1 MRTWDKRKLFSMG
14 FKDRPRRALL
24 WRKPLYREWF
34 EYVKLYEAER
44 GMKLS
49 HFRAFGPVQQ
59 FEFEEWWR
67 HPSYGFELFCE
78 PELVDLVKVVDGRS
92 KKVPNAVTLSVQL
105 NADSELII
113 RDFKTLMKTLCP
125 HTEYQSQARFQPSAP
140 MQHLKPDKLKQAR
153 QAYVLSQR
161 MPQKEAIKRLYK
173 RGERAELQYDENGE
187 LLVSDPRTV
196 EFQNWEK
203 GKLRVL
209 SYHRK
214 TVKQIF
220 ANLEKGQFP

>member
-1 MRTWDKRKLFSMG
+1 MKIWTKRKMFTVS

-34 EYVKLYEAER
+34 EYVKLYEEVK
-44 GMKLS
+44 GKKPPP
-49 HFRAFGPVQQ
+49 FRAFGTVNGVK
-59 FEFEEWWR
+59 FEDWWR
-67 HPSYGFELFCE
+67 DPSYGFELFCE
-78 PELVDLVKVVDGRS
+78 PEMTDLVTVVDGRS
-92 KKVPNAVTLSVQL
+92 KTVPNTITVAVKVNADNELIERAFKALLRTLS
-105 NADSELII
+105 
-113 RDFKTLMKTLCP
+113 P
-125 HTEYQSQARFQPSAP
+125 HEEYQSQARFQPSAP
-140 MQHLKPDKLKQAR
+140 MKHLKPEKLKQAR
-153 QAYVLSQR
+153 EAYLLSEQT
-161 MPQKEAIKRLYK
+161 PQKEAIKRLYK
-173 RGERAELQYDENGE
+173 RGERAELQYDENGK